1 MQHILLIYDFCVC
14 LQNVSS
20 LLQPYHSRRLPC
32 IAQGVT
38 PQTGCT
44 SAKWL
49 VCKLTQEL
57 PQVKSETGLH
67 TGRAGRDRR
76 KSQTPP
82 DGQVVAGATSKRTY
96 LQSLS
101 WVPQDEQIS
110 ASTHQNL
117 KGLYRDLHW
126 VQSHVQSKQS
136 QHHTAPFSL
145 SPCKRLALWEGSAGC
160 TFQGRG

>member
-1 MQHILLIYDFCVC
+1 MQHIVLILCASAKCVEFTAAIP
-14 LQNVSS
+14 LPQVALHS
-20 LLQPYHSRRLPC
+20 SRRHPH
-32 IAQGVT
+32 
-38 PQTGCT
+38 QTGCT
-44 SAKWL
+44 SAKLL

-57 PQVKSETGLH
+57 PQVKSETGPH
-67 TGRAGRDRR
+67 TRRVGRDRR

-82 DGQVVAGATSKRTY
+82 DGQVAGVISKRIY

-101 WVPQDEQIS
+101 WAPQDEQIS

-126 VQSHVQSKQS
+126 VQSHVQSKES
-136 QHHTAPFSL
+136 QHHTAL
-145 SPCKRLALWEGSAGC
+145 SRLRPCKRLALWEGLAGC